1 MSFSEL
7 EKRKICSEIKNT
19 QLTVAEASVKYNC
32 PKSTLY
38 SWLSIY
44 DRSEDMT
51 ASASYYIPSTL
62 DAFQTALLVGKVEA
76 YGWDSEK
83 AALECRKLN
92 VKLAD
97 LRKFKDAAAQEGLVC
112 GNEYNA
118 LKKEFRSS
126 NKTIQSLKK
135 DQSRLEKAL
144 AETSICLVELK
155 KVQTFF
161 TSMED

>member
-7 EKRKICSEIKNT
+7 EKRKICSEIKNN
-19 QLTVAEASVKYNC
+19 QLTVTEASLKYKC

-44 DRSEDMT
+44 DPSEGMP
-51 ASASYYIPSTL
+51 ASASYYIPSNL
-62 DAFQTALLVGKVEA
+62 NAFQTALLVGKVEA

-83 AALECRKLN
+83 AAIECRKHN

-97 LRKFKDAAAQEGLVC
+97 LRKFKEAATQEGLVC
-112 GNEYNA
+112 GKEHNS
-118 LKKEFRSS
+118 LKKDFRNSK
-126 NKTIQSLKK
+126 KTIQSMEKE
-135 DQSRLEKAL
+135 QSRLEKAL

-161 TSMED
+161 ASMED